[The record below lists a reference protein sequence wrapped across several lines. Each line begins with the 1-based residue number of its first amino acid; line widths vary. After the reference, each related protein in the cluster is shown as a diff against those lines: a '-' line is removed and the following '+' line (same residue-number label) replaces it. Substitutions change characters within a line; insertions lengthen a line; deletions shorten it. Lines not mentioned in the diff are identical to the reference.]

1 MSLRVVIY
9 TTTLKGEIL
18 GAAIIGILI
27 LSCGVIPLHNMP
39 TGITFAEKT
48 KNGNYYE
55 KKLVYY
61 YVALLYDIGVS

>member
-9 TTTLKGEIL
+9 ITTLKGEIL

-27 LSCGVIPLHNMP
+27 LSCGIIPLHNMP
-39 TGITFAEKT
+39 KGITFAEKT
-48 KNGNYYE
+48 YYE
-55 KKLVYY
+55 KELVYY